1 MAETSETSDDTP
13 ETRAAPRAAPAPPDA
28 AGAQDRPDRRERP
41 PASRRRRGRVP
52 LPVALAL
59 LLAALPLAATLG
71 VGVGSVGVSAADTWR
86 ILLHQ
91 AAPGLVTPTWPP
103 ATEAIVVTARL
114 PRVLLAALVGA
125 GLAGVG
131 LVLQT
136 LVRNPLA
143 DPLLLGVSSGAT
155 LGAVVVAVFGVRLFG
170 GASLPVTAFV
180 GALAALVAVYVLART
195 GGRISTLRLILSGV
209 VMAEVLAAAAA
220 LAIMTSGDPHAA
232 TLVQRWT
239 LGGLGGTT
247 WATLPA
253 PAAAVAVCTLVIAAQ
268 TPALNVFALGE
279 ETATGVGLGVN
290 GFRAA
295 MFVVTSLATGVLVAV
310 SGPVG
315 FVGLMTPHIA
325 RMLVGPDHRRTL
337 PVAVLIGA
345 SFMILADL
353 AARTLARPEEIPVGI
368 LTALCGAPFFLW
380 LMRRS
385 TR

>member
-1 MAETSETSDDTP
+1 MADTADTP
-13 ETRAAPRAAPAPPDA
+13 AAPRAPGGTPAAPAPPGPPPGRSRPA
-28 AGAQDRPDRRERP
+28 AVPT
-41 PASRRRRGRVP
+41 RRGRLP

-59 LLAALPLAATLG
+59 LLAALPLAMTLG
-71 VGVGSVGVSAADTWR
+71 VGAGSVGISAADTWR

-91 AAPGLVTPTWPP
+91 AAPGLVPPDWPP

-155 LGAVVVAVFGVRLFG
+155 FGAVVVVVFGVRLFG
-170 GASLPVTAFV
+170 GQSLPATAFL
-180 GALAALVAVYVLART
+180 GALAALVAVYLLART

-209 VMAEVLAAAAA
+209 VMAEVLSAAAA
-220 LAIMTSGDPHAA
+220 LVIMTSGDPHAA
-232 TLVQRWT
+232 ALVQRWT

-253 PAAAVAVCTLVIAAQ
+253 PAAAVAVSTLVVAAQ

-279 ETATGVGLGVN
+279 ETATGIGLNVG

-295 MFVVTSLATGVLVAV
+295 MFVVVSLATGVLVAV

-315 FVGLMTPHIA
+315 FVGLMMPHIA
-325 RMLVGPDHRRTL
+325 RMLVGPDHRRAL
-337 PVAVLIGA
+337 PVAVLLGA
-345 SFMILADL
+345 PFMVLADL
-353 AARTLARPEEIPVGI
+353 VARTLARPEEIPVGI

-380 LMRRS
+380 LMRRG
-385 TR
+385 TRRGAAG